1 MTEIL
6 FTEGAAGS
14 MQVAKSLKNPI
25 IPSTLAV
32 FWKPDGPAPSPE
44 ELARKQAQ
52 VEEEYRKKC
61 KNIVLMEGSAQDILC
76 FPLKLS
82 MGDILE
88 PFSDK
93 RAEFLQS
100 TVMISGAEFAGVGR
114 EMMDTARN
122 SLERLRSNAGPVRIW
137 YSHNPDE
144 LCGLCH
150 ILTELPA
157 DADVRLVELPRNEL
171 RGKELLLYSGWGDVD
186 PYELGRFQALER
198 PLTEEERREFA
209 QQWRSLQRE
218 NGPLRAV
225 SGGKLCTVRDDH
237 YDELIL
243 RELYHQP
250 QRFHEARLIGRIL
263 GSYHIGL
270 SDFQIA
276 FRIEEFISRGM
287 LIPATEPGENDP
299 IYHRELLRVKVPMES
314 DDWRLLSVDAD
325 ELLYREIDPT
335 DGEELGL
342 HAPGLTYC
350 AFCWTQVEHTRH
362 QRWFIP
368 TEKTCC
374 ICENCFRDFKELFHW
389 RELDGWDL
397 EWNEEE

>member
-1 MTEIL
+1 MIEIT
-6 FTEGAAGS
+6 FTESAAGTMKFAKGLRS
-14 MQVAKSLKNPI
+14 MIGEAFGI
-25 IPSTLAV
+25 ILETEDGHEPTAGEIEQARVRVEKERQKKLANAIAV
-32 FWKPDGPAPSPE
+32 
-44 ELARKQAQ
+44 
-52 VEEEYRKKC
+52 
-61 KNIVLMEGSAQDILC
+61 EGSPRDVVC

-82 MGDILE
+82 MGDISE
-88 PFSDK
+88 PFSDQ

-122 SLERLRSNAGPVRIW
+122 SLERLRANAGPVRIW

-150 ILTELPA
+150 ILTVLPD

-171 RGKELLLYSGWGDVD
+171 RGKELLSYSGWGDVD

-198 PLTEEERREFA
+198 PLTEEERRGFA
-209 QQWRSLQRE
+209 EQWRSLQRE

-325 ELLYREIDPT
+325 ELLYRDIDPT

-342 HAPGLTYC
+342 HVPGLTRC